1 MEQSQKFKFED
12 LRVYQDSLVF
22 ISFVFSL
29 TKVWMTPYRF
39 TLADQLQRAA
49 LSIALNIAEG
59 TSRTTKDFA
68 HFLSISRGS
77 CYECVAILTI
87 ARNEKLVTSQQ
98 YIEAYETLQKLART
112 ITSLKRS
119 VTTTQSFS
127 K

>member
-1 MEQSQKFKFED
+1 MDQTQRFKFED

-22 ISFVFSL
+22 ITFVFSL
-29 TKVWMTPYRF
+29 TKSWATPYRY

-87 ARNEKLVTSQQ
+87 ARNEKLITGEQ
-98 YIEAYETLQKLART
+98 YDMAYETLQKLART
-112 ITSLKRS
+112 ISSLKRS
-119 VTTTQSFS
+119 ITSIRTSS

>member
-1 MEQSQKFKFED
+1 MDQMQHFKFEE
-12 LRVYQDSLVF
+12 LHVYQDSLLF
-22 ISFVFSL
+22 ISFVFSI
-29 TKVWMTPYRF
+29 TKSWSTPYRY

-77 CYECVAILTI
+77 CFECVAILTVAI
-87 ARNEKLVTSQQ
+87 NEKLITLAQ
-98 YIEAYETLQKLART
+98 YNEAYDTAQKLART
-112 ITSLKRS
+112 ISSLKRS
-119 VTTTQSFS
+119 ITPIRSFA